1 MNNVCYQDVLWKSG
15 FSRLYS
21 EMPSRKL
28 QAEGH
33 KDACRVHGALTLNK
47 VAGNFHVTAGKV
59 TTITIFGSFPKNAI
73 FLIFGKKCIV
83 GIDSSLAKIVY
94 SGASHNGCA
103 RSYDRIHGNIRL

>member
-1 MNNVCYQDVLWKSG
+1 MNNVCCQDILWKSG

-21 EMPSRKL
+21 EMPSRKV

-59 TTITIFGSFPKNAI
+59 TTDILLANFITFANECNFGN
-73 FLIFGKKCIV
+73 
-83 GIDSSLAKIVY
+83 DSLGDRILC
-94 SGASHNGCA
+94 SGASHNGGA
-103 RSYDRIHGNIRL
+103 RSYDRIHGNLRL

>member
-1 MNNVCYQDVLWKSG
+1 MCYQDVLWKSG

-59 TTITIFGSFPKNAI
+59 TTITIFGSFPK
-73 FLIFGKKCIV
+73 FFW
-83 GIDSSLAKIVY
+83 SLARNVSLASTKLSLQVLPIM
-94 SGASHNGCA
+94 GAHAHMTGFMETSDYNFSH
-103 RSYDRIHGNIRL
+103 R

>member
-1 MNNVCYQDVLWKSG
+1 MCYQDVLWKSG

-59 TTITIFGSFPKNAI
+59 TTIIIFGNFPTNVI
-73 FLIFGKKCIV
+73 FLVFGKKCIV
-83 GIDSSLAKIVY
+83 GIDSLLDRIV
-94 SGASHNGCA
+94 SPGASHNGCA
-103 RSYDRIHGNIRL
+103 RSYDRIHGNLRL